1 MIVRCWY
8 LQGLQQHQEG
18 LWVPLSPAKRIDVV
32 STKNSGPF
40 GLGKL
45 DLETILL
52 SHVLFAMDRRTRPSY
67 LYLIGFLPPKE
78 AFFFS
83 PKFPVPASFL
93 AFHFSFFHQ
102 LKIQSLMRVVW
113 GSHRL
118 LKMCRNGHLEVLK
131 GNEENCSLPR
141 SNG

>member
-45 DLETILL
+45 DLETVLL
-52 SHVLFAMDRRTRPSY
+52 NHVLFAMDRRTRPSY
-67 LYLIGFLPPKE
+67 FYLIGFLPPKE
-78 AFFFS
+78 AFLFLNPNFLCLHPFLPFTSPFFT
-83 PKFPVPASFL
+83 
-93 AFHFSFFHQ
+93 
-102 LKIQSLMRVVW
+102 
-113 GSHRL
+113 
-118 LKMCRNGHLEVLK
+118 N
-131 GNEENCSLPR
+131 
-141 SNG
+141 